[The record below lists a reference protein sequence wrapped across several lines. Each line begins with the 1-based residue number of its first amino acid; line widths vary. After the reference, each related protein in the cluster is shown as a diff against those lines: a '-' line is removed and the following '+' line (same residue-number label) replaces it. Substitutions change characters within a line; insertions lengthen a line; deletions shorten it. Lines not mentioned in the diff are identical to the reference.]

1 MNHFPTLVKYTSPFN
16 FSIPTPKTLLP
27 LPKIKLLPNPSGM
40 LQDTS
45 LKTRPI
51 LLILKGSHPVY
62 LHHLFPVH
70 GQAHAHIHQRFVGK
84 DQIGRQWTIEPKDVA
99 DKRQVEQLYERI
111 REQTSRLTQALETA
125 GKGDTPVARSVQNL
139 QNNVDFMNQMNHL
152 YTYVQLPLKMLG
164 NNAHGDLY
172 VYTNKKNLAA
182 RDGQVSALL
191 HLDMEHLGP
200 LDVYVTMK
208 EKQVSTNFTVADEYV
223 LDLIGD
229 NIEILNKR
237 LEGRGYSLKAQMHVK
252 EDAGEEEESTIM
264 QTLLHQQKNISVLSR
279 TSFDMRA

>member
-1 MNHFPTLVKYTSPFN
+1 MKNGTLTSKDVLQFVRQ
-16 FSIPTPKTLLP
+16 LLSKAP
-27 LPKIKLLPNPSGM
+27 EQALQKLLGGKEF
-40 LQDTS
+40 QA
-45 LKTRPI
+45 
-51 LLILKGSHPVY
+51 LL
-62 LHHLFPVH
+62 
-70 GQAHAHIHQRFVGK
+70 K
-84 DQIGRQWTIEPKDVA
+84 DQIGRQWTIEPQNVA
-99 DKRQVEQLYERI
+99 DKKQVEQLYERI
-111 REQTSRLTQALETA
+111 REQTARLSQALEAA
-125 GKGDTPVARSVQNL
+125 GKGDVPVARSVQNL
-139 QNNVDFMNQMNHL
+139 QSNVDFMNQMNHL

-208 EKQVSTNFTVADEYV
+208 DKQVATNFTVADESV
-223 LDLIGD
+223 LDLIVK
-229 NIEILNKR
+229 NIETLNKR

-252 EDAGEEEESTIM
+252 EDVGEEEDSSIM
-264 QTLLHQQKNISVLSR
+264 QTLLSQQKNISVLSR